1 MDSKT
6 DTTST
11 WTLLTTFDDNSIFN
25 LFMVFSLMENNFNA
39 QKTFGMFQ

>member
-6 DTTST
+6 VTTST

-25 LFMVFSLMENNFNA
+25 LFMVFSLMEKNFNA
-39 QKTFGMFQ
+39 